1 MDSSFLE
8 NNTMDNEMRD
18 NILLAI
24 RLYEMNK
31 DIKLL
36 KKILDILGIETGFK
50 NQIIQSTL
58 DIVGV

>member
-8 NNTMDNEMRD
+8 KNNMDNEMRD

-31 DIKLL
+31 DIQLL
-36 KKILDILGIETGFK
+36 KKILDLLDIETEFK
-50 NQIIQSTL
+50 NQIIQSTI
-58 DIVGV
+58 DIVGF